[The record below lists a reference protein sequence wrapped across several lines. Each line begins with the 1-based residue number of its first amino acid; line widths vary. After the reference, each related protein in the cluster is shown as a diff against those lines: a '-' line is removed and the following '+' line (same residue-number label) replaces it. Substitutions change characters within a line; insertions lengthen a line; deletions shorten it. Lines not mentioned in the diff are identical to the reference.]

1 MGMPPLRNTKSCSTS
16 SSRILATRPHNSTL
30 VFVLWKI
37 PSRPVP
43 HVCASNCNNS
53 SERRQRHCTAVSV
66 ALGSGEWPPFATYL
80 SASQRSFFFQGRCI
94 SVLATFSVRLIS
106 SWPCGLIPLQRFPS
120 HGGRENASSR
130 VSISAAE
137 SGWGFVVQ
145 GQKTQGC
152 CLSNLFTPLL
162 GFVVIEKGK
171 KILSLVGRQRRQYG
185 PGPLQGIMKRRR
197 GLQDLVR

>member
-1 MGMPPLRNTKSCSTS
+1 MCVRQTATTVAREDNDTVRQSRLHWGRESGPL
-16 SSRILATRPHNSTL
+16 L
-30 VFVLWKI
+30 
-37 PSRPVP
+37 
-43 HVCASNCNNS
+43 
-53 SERRQRHCTAVSV
+53 QRTCLH
-66 ALGSGEWPPFATYL
+66 LKDL
-80 SASQRSFFFQGRCI
+80 FFQGRCI

-106 SWPCGLIPLQRFPS
+106 SWPCGLVPLQRFPS